1 MNHNIGS
8 RVLACLSVL
17 AVVLVVAGSTLADD
31 GEQLFNGKDFTGWQ
45 NASGGPPAA
54 GWVVEDGAMVRKDPG
69 GYIWTTERFGDFKL
83 ELEFKTQGNSGVF
96 FRTDKMN
103 DPVQTGIEVQVNN
116 PSNPGKHSV
125 GCFYDLVAPT
135 KNVAKKDE
143 WNSMVITAKDNLLS
157 VELNGEKITEM
168 DLDQWTEPGQN
179 PDGSKNKFRTA
190 LKDFKRDGHIGFQD
204 HGNWVAYR
212 NVRIT
217 ALD

>member
-1 MNHNIGS
+1 MNHNIGN